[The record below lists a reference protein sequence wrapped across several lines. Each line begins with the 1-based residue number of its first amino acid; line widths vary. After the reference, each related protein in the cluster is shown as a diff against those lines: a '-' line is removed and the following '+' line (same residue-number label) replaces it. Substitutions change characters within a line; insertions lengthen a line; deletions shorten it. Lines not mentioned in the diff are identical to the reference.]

1 MNRLPAFSVAFLFA
15 SVSLAAQ
22 NSTPRASS
30 QDRVQSPAVYVV
42 PAPSLDC
49 PVSMHAQHGS
59 RGGLLLARQAPGASH
74 APNPPS
80 QAPSQQIHLTLK
92 NWKLPGR
99 VVSARVTVRGTNGKA
114 RFVPVSSTAESPAET
129 AKALD
134 INLEAD
140 GEGQAST
147 EMKLAGFTSVQSITL
162 DSLIFSDGSTWI
174 ASRTSACR
182 TAPDPFMLVSAR

>member
-1 MNRLPAFSVAFLFA
+1 MNFAIHRLATLSFA
-15 SVSLAAQ
+15 ALLASASLAAQ
-22 NSTPRASS
+22 KPAETPE
-30 QDRVQSPAVYVV
+30 VYVSPAST
-42 PAPSLDC
+42 AQDC

-59 RGGLLLARQAPGASH
+59 GGGLLLARQAPGAPH
-74 APNPPS
+74 APNPAS

-99 VVSARVTVRGTNGKA
+99 VVSAKVTVRGTNGKA
-114 RFVPVSSTAESPAET
+114 RFVPVSSTAEAPAET

-134 INLEAD
+134 INFQAD

-147 EMKLAGFTSVQSITL
+147 EMQLAGFTSVQSITL
-162 DSLIFSDGSTWI
+162 DSLTFIDGSTWI
-174 ASRTSACR
+174 ASKTSACR

>member
-1 MNRLPAFSVAFLFA
+1 MKLTIHRFVVLSSAVLLGSVT
-15 SVSLAAQ
+15 LAAQ
-22 NSTPRASS
+22 KPAATPE
-30 QDRVQSPAVYVV
+30 VYVSPAST
-42 PAPSLDC
+42 AQDC

-59 RGGLLLARQAPGASH
+59 GGGLLLARQAPGAPQ
-74 APNPPS
+74 APNPAS

-114 RFVPVSSTAESPAET
+114 RFVPVSSTAEAPAET

-162 DSLIFSDGSTWI
+162 DSLTFTDGSIWVPTNGK
-174 ASRTSACR
+174 TCR